1 MLKLFITVALNP
13 LKKRGEGQ
21 LLLMAQLGLLL
32 LDHGLHLH
40 AKKRTVVEDDF
51 VRKPMSKASID

>member
-1 MLKLFITVALNP
+1 MLKLFITVALDP
-13 LKKRGEGQ
+13 LEKCSEGQ

-40 AKKRTVVEDDF
+40 AKKRAVVENEF
-51 VRKPMSKASID
+51 VRIQSRS